1 MIDESVIK
9 GLNGLLA
16 KNYDAEKGYLSAAE
30 ETNNQMHAALFR
42 SKANQRYEFGH
53 QIKDLLKISGGHID
67 KGTSVAGDLHRAWFN
82 FKSFLS
88 FDKEEMLLEE
98 IERGEEASL
107 DEYSEF
113 LDSYELPVE
122 VRGMIL
128 NQKSAILRSLNRVER
143 MEKEMD

>member
-1 MIDESVIK
+1 
-9 GLNGLLA
+9 
-16 KNYDAEKGYLSAAE
+16 
-30 ETNNQMHAALFR
+30 
-42 SKANQRYEFGH
+42 
-53 QIKDLLKISGGHID
+53 
-67 KGTSVAGDLHRAWFN
+67 
-82 FKSFLS
+82 
-88 FDKEEMLLEE
+88 MLLEE